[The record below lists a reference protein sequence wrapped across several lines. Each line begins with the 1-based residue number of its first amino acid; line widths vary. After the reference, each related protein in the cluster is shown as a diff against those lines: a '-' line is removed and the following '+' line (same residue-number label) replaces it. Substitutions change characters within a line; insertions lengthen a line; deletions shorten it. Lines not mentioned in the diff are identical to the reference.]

1 MLGDLIQGSFT
12 TKRVYIYH
20 LIKWNLSSDTLTREE
35 TVIVRREHDFEELIE
50 EKDSTRLSR
59 SYQHQILSWS
69 GLTENQLVNAVISKC
84 AYIAPLWLFFFE
96 RWLERDIYR
105 NKPPD
110 DT

>member
-1 MLGDLIQGSFT
+1 MLGDLIQRYFT
-12 TKRVYIYH
+12 TKRVYICH
-20 LIKWNLSSDTLTREE
+20 LIKWDLSSDTLTKEE
-35 TVIVRREHDFEELIE
+35 TVIVRREHDIEELIE
-50 EKDSTRLSR
+50 EKYSTRLSR

-69 GLTENQLVNAVISKC
+69 GLRENQLVNVVISKC
-84 AYIAPLWLFFFE
+84 TYIAPLWLLFFE